1 MIQQLLG
8 GLIGPVFDTIGNLA
22 GEYIEDKD
30 KRNEFMAQL
39 ATLRMTMD
47 TKKFVSQMESQTKV
61 LVAEITGESWLQRN
75 WRPLLMT
82 MFGVIIANN
91 YILVPYIR
99 LIEPTWAIELTIP
112 PDMWGLLK
120 LGLSGYIIGRSV
132 EKVAGGEGLKAVGRK
147 ILGGSQ

>member
-1 MIQQLLG
+1 MIQKLLG
-8 GLIGPVFDTIGNLA
+8 GMIGPVFDTIGNLA

-30 KRNEFMAQL
+30 KLNQFL
-39 ATLRMTMD
+39 TLLSEVRMKME
-47 TKKFVSQMESQTKV
+47 TKKFVTQLESQTKI

-99 LIEPTWAIELTIP
+99 LLEPTWAIELTIP

-120 LGLSGYIIGRSV
+120 LGLSGYVLGRTA
-132 EKVAGGEGLKAVGRK
+132 EKIAGGAGLKSVGKK